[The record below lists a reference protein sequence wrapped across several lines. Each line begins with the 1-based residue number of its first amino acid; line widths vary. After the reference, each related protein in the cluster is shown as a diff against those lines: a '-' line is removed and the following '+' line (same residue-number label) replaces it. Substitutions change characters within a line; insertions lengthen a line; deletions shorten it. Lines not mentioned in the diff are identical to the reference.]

1 MHNPYTPFW
10 RYYPCKATAMRVMQ
24 KIMNIKLLLACFLLL
39 AAHLQA
45 EPGEPSKVVE
55 CSFVYWR
62 GAPEADLYLR
72 MGDYYHPLKFKNE
85 KRSEPISL
93 RRMKVFEVCE
103 KIQNPDEGEAGYRLV
118 ANVEVPERYEKVLLL
133 VFAPDEKQ
141 EAGYR
146 LMVIDDSMEGFPAST
161 YLFVNL
167 GNEKITVDF
176 ADTSQTINAGEMRVM
191 HSKVDQRGGLIPILI
206 HDHEGKRRYENRL
219 FSQLTARNV
228 VFIGPPKWDGGAFT
242 LGMLPQ
248 LLPQKVPPP
257 PGQQ

>member
-1 MHNPYTPFW
+1 MIFLYQMEVVS
-10 RYYPCKATAMRVMQ
+10 KVMRSCLQ
-24 KIMNIKLLLACFLLL
+24 LILSLLFSAQLLA
-39 AAHLQA
+39 QA
-45 EPGEPSKVVE
+45 EIRSKVVE
-55 CSFVYWR
+55 CSFVFWR

-85 KRSEPISL
+85 KRSESISL
-93 RRMKVFEVCE
+93 RRMKIFEVYE

-242 LGMLPQ
+242 VGMLPQ

>member
-1 MHNPYTPFW
+1 MIFLYQMEVVS
-10 RYYPCKATAMRVMQ
+10 KVMRSCLQ
-24 KIMNIKLLLACFLLL
+24 LILSLLFSAQLLA
-39 AAHLQA
+39 QA
-45 EPGEPSKVVE
+45 EIRSKVVE
-55 CSFVYWR
+55 CSFVFWR

-85 KRSEPISL
+85 KRSESISL
-93 RRMKVFEVCE
+93 RRMKIFEVYE

-242 LGMLPQ
+242 VGMLPQ
-248 LLPQKVPPP
+248 LLPQKLPPLP
-257 PGQQ
+257 AR

>member
-1 MHNPYTPFW
+1 MIFLYQMEVVS
-10 RYYPCKATAMRVMQ
+10 KVMRSCLQ
-24 KIMNIKLLLACFLLL
+24 LILSLLFSAQLLA
-39 AAHLQA
+39 Q
-45 EPGEPSKVVE
+45 EEIRSKVVE

-85 KRSEPISL
+85 KRSESISL
-93 RRMKVFEVCE
+93 RRMKIFEVYE
-103 KIQNPDEGEAGYRLV
+103 KIQNPDEREAGYRLV
-118 ANVEVPERYEKVLLL
+118 ANVEVPERYKKVLLL

-206 HDHEGKRRYENRL
+206 HDHEGKKRYENRL

-242 LGMLPQ
+242 VGMLPQ